1 VFSSKNIEIIG
12 TITFSPGLLNQT
24 VVISDREKQKT
35 INLKTLFFTN
45 RDNRKLNKQERN
57 KYVIQKKII
66 KTF

>member
-1 VFSSKNIEIIG
+1 MFSSKNIEIIG